1 MPTKP
6 WVYIASPYTKGDQ
19 AINVRFQMRMWE
31 LLLDLGVVP
40 IAPLWSHFQHLHAPR
55 PYQDWIDYDNEIIP
69 RCDACLRLDAED
81 FKVGYRQS
89 ESTGAD
95 AEVKLFES
103 LGKPVFCSLDE
114 LVHWHATSM
123 SKTLTKKLPA
133 EVPYR
138 LIGLAGNIGSG
149 KSAAAGMIPEAHH
162 LQWAD
167 PIYAG
172 LSAMLGVPELVLRDR
187 VAKEKPLAV
196 AGIEI
201 VPRHGARTLGTEWG
215 RELIH
220 PDLWVRLMMQRIDQ
234 LHRMTGHGAFAICGT
249 RFSNEVA
256 AIRER
261 DGEVWWIERNGTTSG
276 RHVSD
281 RVLTANDCDRIIM
294 NNGPLDALR
303 ANIEAAWADF
313 TRSSAVPHT
322 AADHGP

>member
-31 LLLDLGVVP
+31 ILLDLGVVP

-69 RCDACLRLDAED
+69 RCDACLRLDVED
-81 FKVGYRQS
+81 FKVGYKQS

-103 LGKPVFCSLDE
+103 LGKPVFRSLDE

-123 SKTLTKKLPA
+123 SKPLPKKLPA
-133 EVPYR
+133 EAPYR

-149 KSAAAGMIPEAHH
+149 KSAAAGMIPGAHH

-172 LSAMLGVPELVLRDR
+172 LAAMLDVPEEVLRDR
-187 VAKEKPLAV
+187 TNKEAEIDV
-196 AGIEI
+196 AGVQV
-201 VPRHGARTLGTEWG
+201 VPRHCTRTLGTEWG
-215 RELIH
+215 RDLIH
-220 PDLWVRLMMQRIDQ
+220 PDIWVRLTIQRIER
-234 LHRMTGHGAFAICGT
+234 LHRLTGRTVYAICGT
-249 RFSNEVA
+249 RFPNEAA

-261 DGEVWWIERNGTTSG
+261 GGEVWWIDRPGTETG
-276 RHVSD
+276 IHKSD
-281 RVLTANDCDRIIM
+281 VMLNALECDRIIR
-294 NNGPLDALR
+294 NDGTLDKLR
-303 ANIEAAWADF
+303 HNVAAAWHDF
-313 TRSSAVPHT
+313 LEARGQ
-322 AADHGP
+322 AA